1 MNCDEVRA
9 AYLAGEPQETFREH
23 LAGCGD
29 CRSRLPA
36 LEAARAGLSDP
47 ASWEEPSP
55 QLADRLVG
63 LISAEPSGGVPATWR
78 RRLRWAAVV
87 AAVLVVAAVGAVN
100 LLRAPD
106 WVVEMPGTSLEP
118 TAEATVAGWN
128 TDAGTRL
135 RLEIFGL
142 GDAPPGHVYELWLS
156 QEGNHVSA
164 GTFRSGGEVE
174 LWVGVSRRDYPRLWV
189 TLEEIGP
196 YAGPSSATVLDTG
209 A

>member
-9 AYLAGEPQETFREH
+9 AQLAGEPEETLREH

-36 LEAARAGLSDP
+36 LDAARAGLSDP
-47 ASWEEPSP
+47 AIWEEPSP
-55 QLADRLVG
+55 QLAGRIVG
-63 LISAEPSGGVPATWR
+63 LIGAEPSEGVASTWR
-78 RRLRWAAVV
+78 RRLGWLAVAAAVV
-87 AAVLVVAAVGAVN
+87 IVAAVGVVN

-106 WVVEMPGTSLEP
+106 WVVEMPGTSLQP
-118 TAEATVAGWN
+118 TAQATVAGWN

-135 RLEIFGL
+135 QLEISGL
-142 GDAPPGHVYELWLS
+142 GDAPAGHVYELWLS
-156 QEGNHVSA
+156 QEGDHVSA